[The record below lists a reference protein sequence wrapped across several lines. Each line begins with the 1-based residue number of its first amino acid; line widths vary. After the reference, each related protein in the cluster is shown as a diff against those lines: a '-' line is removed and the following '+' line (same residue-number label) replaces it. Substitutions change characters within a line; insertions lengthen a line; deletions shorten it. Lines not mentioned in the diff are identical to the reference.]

1 MEKTSSSEN
10 RKIIFKFLSYFHTG
24 SLDGFHIYCF
34 WLFLFSAASSDF
46 MCHFFLLDFS
56 TKFNKIPLIVIDKED
71 RVELRIEN
79 QAESSNILAFVFS
92 LYISNAFFFCFVLI
106 FSFYLYQICKVNQE
120 NNIELNM
127 Q

>member
-1 MEKTSSSEN
+1 
-10 RKIIFKFLSYFHTG
+10 
-24 SLDGFHIYCF
+24 
-34 WLFLFSAASSDF
+34 

-92 LYISNAFFFCFVLI
+92 LYISNAFFCFVLI